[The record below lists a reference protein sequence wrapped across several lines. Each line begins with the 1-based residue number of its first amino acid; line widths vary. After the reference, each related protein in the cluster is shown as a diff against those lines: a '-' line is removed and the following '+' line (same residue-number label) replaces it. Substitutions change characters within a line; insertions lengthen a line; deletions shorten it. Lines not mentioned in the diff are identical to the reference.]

1 MPAMLTEALRCAT
14 GRGNCREWPDYF
26 AQRRRPAL
34 GDAMNMMVGL
44 REFGSA
50 AKIAVGLE
58 AGSRGYEGPGSAPTD
73 STRLSARAGS
83 PSGQGRRRVLQ
94 GAQPGRPGWR
104 SATPAAQVQRSVD
117 GFVALEHGKTHN
129 PAALP
134 VRAAAE
140 ESEWTMSH
148 LHLVL
153 FVLAFVLFV
162 LAAWPSAAAST

>member
-26 AQRRRPAL
+26 ANVAGQYL

-58 AGSRGYEGPGSAPTD
+58 AGSRGYEGPAALRPIQLGYQLAQEVHQGKAD
-73 STRLSARAGS
+73 EGFFKALNQVAG
-83 PSGQGRRRVLQ
+83 L
-94 GAQPGRPGWR
+94 AFKY
-104 SATPAAQVQRSVD
+104 PAAQVQRSVD

-129 PAALP
+129 PAAL
-134 VRAAAE
+134 
-140 ESEWTMSH
+140 
-148 LHLVL
+148 L
-153 FVLAFVLFV
+153 FG
-162 LAAWPSAAAST
+162 PPPKKASGQ